1 MGLRKLL
8 IFVFLVF
15 ATLLC
20 SATVLPPSRALQT
33 TPSSFQ
39 KHDGHNFRTINL
51 YFTACKSFSGFILLS
66 DVVNYFHFDH
76 NTYSRKIS
84 LFGSSDITLLLKS
97 PTYFKGLEKY
107 KGGANTKP
115 SYSFFCKLQL

>member
-8 IFVFLVF
+8 IFVILVF
-15 ATLLC
+15 ATLHC
-20 SATVLPPSRALQT
+20 SATVLSPSRALQT
-33 TPSSFQ
+33 TQSSFQ

-51 YFTACKSFSGFILLS
+51 YFTACKSFSYFVLLS

-97 PTYFKGLEKY
+97 TTYFKGLEKY
-107 KGGANTKP
+107 ECRANTKP